1 MTDMPELPQPGFDA
15 AGVVVTPGVPSYR
28 ANLPTNLGDLADE
41 RETLTSEA
49 AATEGIANVFMTLG
63 LISGF
68 GSFLFPIFTA
78 MANFGGSPSITGAVN
93 SFVGTIFFCVLFG
106 IVFGAIAASIRSRAK
121 AQRSRIRALNEHER
135 VLKKQSESEA
145 N

>member
-1 MTDMPELPQPGFDA
+1 MTDMPELPKPGFDS
-15 AGVVVTPGVPSYR
+15 AGDVVSPGVPSYR

-49 AATEGIANVFMTLG
+49 AATERIANVFMTLG

-78 MANFGGSPSITGAVN
+78 MANLGGSPSITGAVN
-93 SFVGTIFFCVLFG
+93 SFVGTIVICVLFG

-121 AQRSRIRALNEHER
+121 SQRSRIRALNDHEIL
-135 VLKKQSESEA
+135 LKRQVEREP